1 MTRAE
6 LEKRLEWLE
15 EREFYLEMVDRF
27 TREDREA
34 LETIREEKE
43 KIKIKAKFKNC
54 SIRNRSQK
62 K

>member
-6 LEKRLEWLE
+6 LERKLERLE

-34 LETIREEKE
+34 LVTIREEKT
-43 KIKIKAKFKNC
+43 KIKKMLD
-54 SIRNRSQK
+54 R
-62 K
+62 